1 MPTSPADSTCS
12 VASRE
17 RDFSWSSIY
26 VTPRKPLPPTP
37 HTRHHQ
43 HAQLADLDA
52 RGAQR
57 AARRWC
63 HAQFLA
69 AAATGVFFA
78 LGPPALLAACR
89 SSWRAFA
96 LALLCWSAGGA
107 LPPPRG
113 SLRAAFAARLVL
125 WAVAAPALWLALGS
139 DHIGGRRALGGATS
153 DAVGLAAA
161 CLLLFADGAAAAVP
175 AARAGADGARIEQHL
190 QQERGVLLPIALAR
204 LLRRRHRAARE
215 AGRCS
220 SRPSPPPPPSSAPP
234 RLAPATRRRGSPSSP
249 PPPSPSPPSRPPPP
263 PTPPPPR
270 PASSAR
276 RGWAARRTRRACRPS
291 AKFPRRR

>member
-1 MPTSPADSTCS
+1 MIAQLASFRHANMSYAEHASPADSTCS

-69 AAATGVFFA
+69 AASTGVFFA
-78 LGPPALLAACR
+78 LGPAALLAACR

-107 LPPPRG
+107 LPPP
-113 SLRAAFAARLVL
+113 
-125 WAVAAPALWLALGS
+125 
-139 DHIGGRRALGGATS
+139 TS
-153 DAVGLAAA
+153 TA
-161 CLLLFADGAAAAVP
+161 CLLY
-175 AARAGADGARIEQHL
+175 
-190 QQERGVLLPIALAR
+190 
-204 LLRRRHRAARE
+204 
-215 AGRCS
+215 
-220 SRPSPPPPPSSAPP
+220 
-234 RLAPATRRRGSPSSP
+234 T
-249 PPPSPSPPSRPPPP
+249 SPSPRD
-263 PTPPPPR
+263 
-270 PASSAR
+270 
-276 RGWAARRTRRACRPS
+276 
-291 AKFPRRR
+291 